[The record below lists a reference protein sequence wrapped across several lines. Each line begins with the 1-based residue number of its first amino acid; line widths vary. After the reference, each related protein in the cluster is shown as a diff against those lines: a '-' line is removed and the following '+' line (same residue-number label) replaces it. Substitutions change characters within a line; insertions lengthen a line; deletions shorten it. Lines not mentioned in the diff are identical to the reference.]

1 MITLTMKDEKRREV
15 MQQSLFADIRIAA
28 ADTVSAR
35 AIESQ
40 SQTAIFIALAL
51 SGTALITAFVAVA
64 LALMH

>member
-1 MITLTMKDEKRREV
+1 
-15 MQQSLFADIRIAA
+15 MQQSLFVDTRIAA
-28 ADTVSAR
+28 AVAVSAR

-51 SGTALITAFVAVA
+51 GGTALITAFVAVA

>member
-1 MITLTMKDEKRREV
+1 MITLTMKDEKRLEV

-28 ADTVSAR
+28 TDTVSAR
-35 AIESQ
+35 ALESQ

-51 SGTALITAFVAVA
+51 GGAALITAFVAVA